1 MKLYEVVADLQGG
14 DFAMNRQYTIEQW
27 REQAIDWLRQDDADE
42 IAIRFFESLPEKEVL
57 REIMEWWQLDIR
69 DVEDDS
75 R

>member
-27 REQAIDWLRQDDADE
+27 REQAIDWLKQDDADE

-57 REIMEWWQLDIR
+57 REIMEWWQTTTAPS
-69 DVEDDS
+69 VQ
-75 R
+75 